1 MASTNFKS
9 GATWSSEPTPIK
21 TAIETDRVI
30 VSIGTAPVHRLPG
43 GASQVNKLI
52 LIDSLATAAKTVG
65 LSKRYNDFTLSH
77 VIQNAFASYGIKPL
91 VLINVLDPNIH
102 YKTVAPAPKSVVS
115 GQIIIT
121 GEDDVIY
128 DSVVIKSIS
137 GDKTFTLG
145 TDYLLS
151 YDKDENLVIT
161 LLKTGGAAK
170 EKSLSVGYDKINPSA
185 VTDADIIGGYDANT
199 DTYTGLEL
207 IDFIPSELKVLPDYI
222 LVPGRSSAT
231 VLAVA
236 NTKAQLIEG
245 RFRCK
250 SVVDLDTSVVKTLSD
265 TLPALNNNNILD
277 PRQLVCWPN
286 AIVDGQRDYLST
298 HLACR
303 SKQID
308 TDNDGFPYESPS
320 NKLINIQGLCLAD
333 GTPVKL
339 NKTQTDY
346 LRSIGVIS
354 ACNDQGWRLQ
364 GNRTAAQTVSND
376 IKDVF
381 IPAGRVIDWIGNMAA
396 IMAGLLADRPG
407 NRRLIES
414 HTDSFQLI
422 LNSKLA
428 RGYTLGGRIEFPRD
442 RNPDD
447 NLMKGLYT
455 FLISVGPVLPAERI
469 HHILVVDVNYFK
481 TLTR

>member
-1 MASTNFKS
+1 MASTNFQS

-21 TAIETDRVI
+21 TTIETDRVI
-30 VSIGTAPVHRLPG
+30 VAIGTAPVHRLPD

-65 LSKRYNDFTLSH
+65 ISKRYNDFTLSH
-77 VIQNAFASYGIKPL
+77 VIQNAFVSYVIKPL

-102 YKTVAPAPKSVVS
+102 YKTVAPAPRSVVS
-115 GQIIIT
+115 GQIIVT
-121 GEDDVIY
+121 DDVIY
-128 DSVVIKSIS
+128 DSVVVKSIS
-137 GDKTFTLG
+137 GDKTFTLR

-161 LLKTGGAAK
+161 ILKTGGAAK

-185 VTDADIIGGYDANT
+185 VTDADIIGGYDVNT

-207 IDFIPSELKVLPDYI
+207 IDFIPSELEILPDYI

-236 NTKAQLIEG
+236 NAKAQLIEG
-245 RFRCK
+245 RFRCY

-265 TLPALNNNNILD
+265 TLPALKNNNILD

-286 AIVDGQRDYLST
+286 AIVDGQKDYLST
-298 HLACR
+298 HLVCR

-308 TDNDGFPYESPS
+308 ASNKWFPYESPS
-320 NKLINIQGLCLAD
+320 NKLINIEGLCLAD

-354 ACNDQGWRLQ
+354 ARNDQGWRLQ

-381 IPAGRVIDWIGNMAA
+381 IPAGRVIDWIGNTAA

-414 HTDSFQLI
+414 HTASFQLI

-428 RGYTLGGRIEFPRD
+428 CGYLLGASIEFPRD
-442 RNPDD
+442 RNPKE
-447 NLMKGLYT
+447 NLLNGIYT